1 MKLLNNTRYLFICTF
16 LLLLVSCNVE
26 NPIDGEQYIKQ
37 VYLVGAYDKLQEK
50 QVAYGGDGEIFVAVA
65 IGGSF
70 ALDHD
75 VTVRLEEADRI
86 NVDNYNK
93 KNVVGDDVPYEVMP
107 KELYNIHSL
116 EGTIKAGEE
125 YVRIPIHINVDQVNC
140 DKRYVIPLRLAEV
153 SDYEVNP
160 YDTVLMV
167 KPQMINDYSGT
178 YLLSGTSVRYENGE
192 PIVSETSSL
201 NTPRTMAAVDQYTVR
216 LFHKAESEELK
227 NADKAAMKLIVNPVD
242 NSISIEAWKNLS
254 VLKSGGVYNPQ
265 AETFKVW
272 YHYIENGKEYRLE
285 ATIVK
290 NKK

>member
-50 QVAYGGDGEIFVAVA
+50 QVAYGSDGEIFVAVA

-192 PIVSETSSL
+192 PVVSETSSL

-285 ATIVK
+285 ATIMK

>member
-50 QVAYGGDGEIFVAVA
+50 KVAYGSDGEIFVAVA

-201 NTPRTMAAVDQYTVR
+201 NTPRIMDAVDQYTVR

-242 NSISIEAWKNLS
+242 NSISIEAWKNLPI
-254 VLKSGGVYNPQ
+254 LKGGGVYNPQ
-265 AETFKVW
+265 ADTFEVW
-272 YHYIENGKEYRLE
+272 YHYTENGKEYRLE
-285 ATIVK
+285 ATIMK

>member
-50 QVAYGGDGEIFVAVA
+50 QVAYGSDGEIFVAVA

-125 YVRIPIHINVDQVNC
+125 YVRIPIHINVDKVNC